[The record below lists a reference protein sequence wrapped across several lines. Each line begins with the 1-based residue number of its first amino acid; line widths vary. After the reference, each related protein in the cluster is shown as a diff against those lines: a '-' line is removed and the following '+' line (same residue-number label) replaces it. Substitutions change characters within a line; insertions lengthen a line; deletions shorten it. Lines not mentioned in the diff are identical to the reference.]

1 MVAWGKPFFET
12 MSETPRY
19 ENETP
24 RKPGRDE
31 RFIGRESLPIP
42 VGKEKIRKMPES
54 LQEAFKSAAD
64 VAISRIMKR
73 VASPEGMSTDAKAYR
88 NEIIAV
94 LRETDAKLPE

>member
-1 MVAWGKPFFET
+1 
-12 MSETPRY
+12 
-19 ENETP
+19 
-24 RKPGRDE
+24 
-31 RFIGRESLPIP
+31 
-42 VGKEKIRKMPES
+42 MPES

-94 LRETDAKLPE
+94 LRETDAKLPG